1 MIGAQEG
8 TFDFTLPKRPIR
20 KMIKCLLAFTL
31 KGGAHFFLPSIK
43 ALAYPAALA
52 G

>member
-31 KGGAHFFLPSIK
+31 LKAAHTSSFRVSR
-43 ALAYPAALA
+43 LAYLAALA